1 MYDLTPQR
9 QGDKLIREFHTYTT
23 SISKSITFYNA
34 RMSAL
39 LCINKIIDTYANK
52 QVIFADELLYW
63 NEVKEY
69 LENLKK

>member
-1 MYDLTPQR
+1 
-9 QGDKLIREFHTYTT
+9 
-23 SISKSITFYNA
+23 
-34 RMSAL
+34 MSAL